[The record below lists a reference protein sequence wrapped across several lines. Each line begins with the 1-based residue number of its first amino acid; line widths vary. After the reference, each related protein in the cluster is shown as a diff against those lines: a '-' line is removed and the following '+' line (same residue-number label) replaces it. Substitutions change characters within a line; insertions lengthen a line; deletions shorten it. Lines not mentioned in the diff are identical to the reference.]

1 MGIIIAC
8 IPTLRPG
15 YKLIQ
20 TKISTY
26 TRAHSSK
33 GTFGR
38 KQSEKTT
45 IKPSEAAATDPLS
58 IIQGATLRPDR
69 GGMNTTCTTVTP
81 DDVSDL
87 PLQPLGIMR
96 TTQVDLESQ
105 RTVSGDNLTGSNGFY
120 EVERTDSQ
128 ARLNKDTGRLV

>member
-1 MGIIIAC
+1 
-8 IPTLRPG
+8 
-15 YKLIQ
+15 
-20 TKISTY
+20 
-26 TRAHSSK
+26 
-33 GTFGR
+33 
-38 KQSEKTT
+38 
-45 IKPSEAAATDPLS
+45 
-58 IIQGATLRPDR
+58 
-69 GGMNTTCTTVTP
+69 MNTTCTTVTP